1 MRRSSI
7 FLLALGITAVP
18 AALAQSSGTW
28 SNTDP
33 GCDDTIFNQTVQVAN
48 EQQAQAEKDADAV
61 NDYLK
66 KIKEGPRNASDKLLS
81 CVDVAWPDLPFSGVL
96 PNIQEYIKKVGDKAV
111 DEACQKMRDE
121 VRKVDS
127 VFSKSDLRVGQLQGL
142 ATKAVGSAVSGAASS
157 MTGGG
162 SSIPTQAPPAA
173 SDDGGAF
180 GGLIDLIKP
189 PSSGAGKKV
198 QP

>member
-1 MRRSSI
+1 MRRSSL

-18 AALAQSSGTW
+18 AALAQSSGAW

-33 GCDDTIFNQTVQVAN
+33 GCDDTIYNQTVQVAN
-48 EQQAQAEKDADAV
+48 QEQAKAERDAEAV

-66 KIKEGPRNASDKLLS
+66 KIKEGPRSAGDKLLS
-81 CVDVAWPDLPFSGVL
+81 CVDLAWPDLPFGGVL
-96 PNIQEYIKKVGDKAV
+96 PGIEEYISKVGDKAV
-111 DEACQKMRDE
+111 DEACRKMRNE

-127 VFSKSDLRVGQLQGL
+127 VFSKGDLRGSPLQGI
-142 ATKAVGSAVSGAASS
+142 ATQAVNSAVSNAISS
-157 MTGGG
+157 GTSG
-162 SSIPTQAPPAA
+162 SAIPTQAAPA
-173 SDDGGAF
+173 SQDGNGAF

-189 PSSGAGKKV
+189 PSSGSGKKV